1 MRSIAPDRDT
11 RENIDNYTVEG
22 LGYGHAKPLWV
33 NIFFA
38 PSRDRASE
46 SEPVKSSQ
54 GHSNNHT
61 AEREGERFFHVA

>member
-1 MRSIAPDRDT
+1 MAPDRDT
-11 RENIDNYTVEG
+11 RETVDKYTVEG

-33 NIFFA
+33 NRFFD

-54 GHSNNHT
+54 GHSNSHT
-61 AEREGERFFHVA
+61 AESEGERFIHVA